1 MGTVK
6 FKVCCMAVYDSN
18 LDIPDEIIN
27 DDKKILNYIR
37 EHLNECKVD
46 NLEWLEDL
54 NPEEAVTMEDIRYI
68 SE

>member
-6 FKVCCMAVYDSN
+6 FTVGCMAFYNSN
-18 LDIPDEIIN
+18 LNIPDEIIN
-27 DDKKILNYIR
+27 DKKKILNYIR

-54 NPEEAVTMEDIRYI
+54 DPEEAVTLEDIICI

>member
-6 FKVCCMAVYDSN
+6 FRVGCIAVYDSN

-46 NLEWLEDL
+46 NLE
-54 NPEEAVTMEDIRYI
+54 
-68 SE
+68 